1 MILSRRSIL
10 TGCSAAVAAVVPACN
25 EAAPPKNPM
34 GMDFRDTYG
43 PRPQVVKDAKGNLPV
58 VSGRLNPSLAY
69 MIEYQCTV
77 RVLEIDSG
85 KQIAQA
91 DAKPGNIVA
100 MELAKGVSVDGKVI
114 AAGPLDPLSEYGIFL
129 DRK

>member
-10 TGCSAAVAAVVPACN
+10 SGCSVAVAAVVPACN
-25 EAAPPKNPM
+25 EAPPPKNPM

-43 PRPQVVKDAKGNLPV
+43 PKPQVVKDVKGNLPV
-58 VSGRLNPSLAY
+58 VSGRLNPSMAY
-69 MIEYQCTV
+69 MIDYKCTV

-85 KQIAQA
+85 KEIAKA
-91 DAKPGNIVA
+91 DAKPGDIVA
-100 MELAKGVSVDGKVI
+100 LEKVKGVSVDGKVI